1 MLRAKATQKTAMPSI
16 LMMVSSSPLQD
27 RTWDD
32 LLIILTE
39 PTRPG
44 GATHPNTRMII
55 VEVGPDLIDY
65 IIEENGLKEIGRM
78 IVGPEDL
85 REPFDWGQEGR

>member
-1 MLRAKATQKTAMPSI
+1 
-16 LMMVSSSPLQD
+16 
-27 RTWDD
+27 
-32 LLIILTE
+32 
-39 PTRPG
+39 
-44 GATHPNTRMII
+44 MII

-85 REPFDWGQEGR
+85 REPFDCGQEGR